1 MYKCYIIH
9 PGFLYSSCVSFVA
22 VIIFLVD
29 SSYSGVP
36 GLPWY
41 RFSKYLAICSFV
53 SSGSVNSFPSSVIVL
68 YSNSLLL
75 LACLL
80 ACHMQFGSILVLLMS
95 SRILFSVCSASNF
108 SILSLVCFCVSMYFF
123 NVFSFWLCD
132 PVLHAVSNS
141 LFACFLSSFFGF
153 NFLGLWF
160 SCFICSYFCHSH
172 YLF

>member
-1 MYKCYIIH
+1 MVWS
-9 PGFLYSSCVSFVA
+9 GFLYNSCVSFIA

-36 GLPWY
+36 GLAWY
-41 RFSKYLAICSFV
+41 RFSKYLAMCSFV
-53 SSGSVNSFPSSVIVL
+53 SSGSVSSFPSSVIVL
-68 YSNSLLL
+68 YSSSLLL

-95 SRILFSVCSASNF
+95 SRILFSVCFASNF

-123 NVFSFWLCD
+123 NVFSFRLCD

-141 LFACFLSSFFGF
+141 LFCLFPFFLFGF

-160 SCFICSYFCHSH
+160 SWFICSYFRHS
-172 YLF
+172 YCLF